1 MHEDWGHVEPG
12 SAEPGPRFPSAMRTT
27 QPVVKSKKSR
37 LGLVVACGV
46 VLVIA
51 LLAVIKFGQFGTMFK
66 ASKSFALPP
75 ESVTS
80 AKVEASEWQQSRSA
94 VGTLIAVRAVTIASE
109 VTGTVR
115 KLGFD
120 SGALV
125 RRGQM
130 LVELDISTEEAQL
143 AAALAD
149 AELARANLERTRTL
163 RASDYTSPADLD
175 AADAKAKGT
184 RAVAAQLR
192 AIIAKKTI
200 RAPFDGR
207 IAIRDVELGQVL
219 NPGSKIGSLQSVD
232 PVHADFWLP
241 QQALADLTPGMR
253 ARLRTDV
260 FPKQAWDGAVTTVN
274 PEVDVSTRNVRVRG
288 TFPNA
293 DGRLRPGMFVNVDVL
308 SPDKRHVLIIPS
320 TAVLYAPYGDSVFAI
335 EEKKVGDKTT
345 LTAHQKFVRLGERR
359 GDLVAVASGLAAGE
373 TIVSSGAFKLRN
385 GMSVVVRNDLAPS
398 AELAPKPV
406 DE

>member
-1 MHEDWGHVEPG
+1 MHEEWGHESSSVEPG
-12 SAEPGPRFPSAMRTT
+12 PGFTSAMRTP
-27 QPVVKSKKSR
+27 QPVVKPKKSR
-37 LGLVVACGV
+37 LGLIVGGGV
-46 VLVIA
+46 VLAIA

-66 ASKSFALPP
+66 ASKSFAMPP

-94 VGTLIAVRAVTIASE
+94 IGTLIAVRAVTIASE

-115 KLGFD
+115 KIGFD

-130 LVELDISTEEAQL
+130 LVELDTSTEEAQL

-175 AADAKAKGT
+175 AADAKAKQT

-192 AIIAKKTI
+192 ATIAKKTI

-219 NPGSKIGSLQSVD
+219 NPGSKIGSLQSID

-253 ARLRTDV
+253 TRLRTDV
-260 FPKQAWDGAVTTVN
+260 FPKQAWDGAVTTIN

-293 DGRLRPGMFVNVDVL
+293 DGRLRPGMFVNVDVIA
-308 SPDKRHVLIIPS
+308 PEKRRVLLIPS

-335 EEKKVGDKTT
+335 EEKKNGDKAT

-385 GMSVVVRNDLAPS
+385 GMAVVVRNDLAPS

>member
-1 MHEDWGHVEPG
+1 
-12 SAEPGPRFPSAMRTT
+12 MRTP
-27 QPVVKSKKSR
+27 QPVVKPKKSR
-37 LGLVVACGV
+37 IGLIVGGGV
-46 VLVIA
+46 VLAIA

-66 ASKSFALPP
+66 ASKSFAMPP

-94 VGTLIAVRAVTIASE
+94 IGTLIAVRAVTIASE

-115 KLGFD
+115 KIGFD

-130 LVELDISTEEAQL
+130 LVELDTSTEEAQL
-143 AAALAD
+143 AAAMAD
-149 AELARANLERTRTL
+149 AEPARANLERTRTL

-175 AADAKAKGT
+175 AADAKAKQT

-192 AIIAKKTI
+192 ATIAKKTI

-219 NPGSKIGSLQSVD
+219 NPGSKIGSLQSID

-253 ARLRTDV
+253 TRLRTDV
-260 FPKQAWDGAVTTVN
+260 FPKQAWDGAVTTIN
-274 PEVDVSTRNVRVRG
+274 PEVDVSTRNVRVRA

-293 DGRLRPGMFVNVDVL
+293 DGRLRPGMFVRAQVVL
-308 SPDKRHVLIIPS
+308 DTKNQVVPLPASS
-320 TAVLYAPYGDSVFAI
+320 FNYAPYGDSVFIVQNLEDPNGKPYRGVRQQFVKLGSA
-335 EEKKVGDKTT
+335 KGD
-345 LTAHQKFVRLGERR
+345 Q
-359 GDLVAVASGLAAGE
+359 VAVFSGVKPGE
-373 TIVSSGAFKLRN
+373 EIVTSGTFKLRN
-385 GMSVVVRNDLAPS
+385 GAAVQVNNEIRPANESAPMP
-398 AELAPKPV
+398 EGKW
-406 DE
+406 